1 MNENIILLGIFIGI
15 LFIPLLTIVEGI
27 IIFLEWR
34 GNEHSVKRM
43 LAWFVLISLIVLI
56 VLLLIAV
63 ILFFIEGINKFL
75 NTFFPSFLVLL
86 LFYLLF
92 LYEGLLI
99 FIAWYRNERKI
110 KRIIAW
116 SGLLLPLPLTISY
129 FYSIVGA
136 MVLIPDNF
144 FWLPWM

>member
-1 MNENIILLGIFIGI
+1 MNENLILLGIVIGI

-27 IIFLEWR
+27 IIYLEWR
-34 GNEHSVKRM
+34 RNEHSVKRM

-63 ILFFIEGINKFL
+63 ILFFIEGINRFL

>member
-1 MNENIILLGIFIGI
+1 MDENIIVLGIFIGI

-27 IIFLEWR
+27 YIFLEWR
-34 GNEHSVKRM
+34 RSEHSVKRM

-56 VLLLIAV
+56 VLLLLAV
-63 ILFFIEGINKFL
+63 ILFFIEGLNRYF

-92 LYEGLLI
+92 LYVDLLI
-99 FIAWYRNERKI
+99 FFAWYRNERLI

-116 SGLLLPLPLTISY
+116 SGLLLPLPLTISF
-129 FYSIVGA
+129 FYSILGA
-136 MVLIPDNF
+136 MALIPNNF

>member
-1 MNENIILLGIFIGI
+1 MNENLILLGIVIGI

-27 IIFLEWR
+27 IIYLEWR
-34 GNEHSVKRM
+34 RNEHSVKRM
-43 LAWFVLISLIVLI
+43 LAWFVLISLIILI

-63 ILFFIEGINKFL
+63 TLFFIEGINRFI